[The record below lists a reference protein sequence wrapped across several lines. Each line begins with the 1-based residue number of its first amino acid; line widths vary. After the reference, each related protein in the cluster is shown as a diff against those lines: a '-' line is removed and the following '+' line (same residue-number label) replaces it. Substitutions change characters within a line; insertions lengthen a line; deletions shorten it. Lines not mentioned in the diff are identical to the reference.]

1 MKVFR
6 IQASVMSS
14 VLVVSTLMFIGMLGV
29 LFLWDSEHLL
39 AARYFFRE
47 QQRAHLS
54 SAVVKYCQDTSFCIG
69 FRQDTSLMLFPGL
82 ATSEVGF
89 YRKRWGLYEMLLL
102 TAGDEKKCCLMG
114 KVDEGYSR
122 AALYLPE
129 RGRTL
134 SIAGKSRI
142 EGKLYIGGQGVAYT
156 QVRSEFFDGTPVA
169 PSDICRSGEML
180 PSPAPEI
187 TAYVGELFRYAIEE
201 WPEAENFGQATFAG
215 PVEYRRHTPIPS
227 LRQKTVDGNARM
239 EIAAVPY
246 SPSPQHTRPP
256 DNFPPTEPNAS
267 ECHRSPTIPIRPA
280 KQPVLQAQWHP
291 GQKLAPPP

>member
-187 TAYVGELFRYAIEE
+187 TAYVGSCSDMLLRM
-201 WPEAENFGQATFAG
+201 GL
-215 PVEYRRHTPIPS
+215 RR
-227 LRQKTVDGNARM
+227 KTSD
-239 EIAAVPY
+239 
-246 SPSPQHTRPP
+246 RPP
-256 DNFPPTEPNAS
+256 L
-267 ECHRSPTIPIRPA
+267 
-280 KQPVLQAQWHP
+280 PVR
-291 GQKLAPPP
+291 